1 MWTIGQ
7 LDRTSGVDSVVFRD
21 PLWVDAD
28 GDVFEHEIGHSYS
41 GGTPFAETG
50 PIAIGAGDRLMRV
63 TSLIPDEK
71 TQGDVTAKFKTR
83 FYPNAS
89 ETEHGPFTMSNP
101 TDVRFTGRQVRMRV
115 EGARSADWRV
125 GIMRLEAK
133 AGGKR

>member
-1 MWTIGQ
+1 MVACDGFT
-7 LDRTSGVDSVVFRD
+7 LRD
-21 PLWVDAD
+21 FL
-28 GDVFEHEIGHSYS
+28 
-41 GGTPFAETG
+41 
-50 PIAIGAGDRLMRV
+50 L
-63 TSLIPDEK
+63 L
-71 TQGDVTAKFKTR
+71 QKFKTR

-125 GIMRLEAK
+125 GIMRIDAK